1 MKKVFIAPNDGEK
14 LLQALQGEKVN
25 GTTADPGL
33 ETLVAAH
40 RRAPSK
46 MLRTQILSM
55 YANKFKVSEIDLLK
69 NLSDRK
75 KRPECTVLLESPISQ
90 WPRYHSIEF
99 H

>member
-25 GTTADPGL
+25 GTTAYPGL

-90 WPRYHSIEF
+90 
-99 H
+99 

>member
-14 LLQALQGEKVN
+14 LLQALQREKVN
-25 GTTADPGL
+25 NTTADPGL

-55 YANKFKVSEIDLLK
+55 NANKFKVSEIDLLK
-69 NLSDRK
+69 ISVLRK
-75 KRPECTVLLESPISQ
+75 KGQSAQL
-90 WPRYHSIEF
+90 F
-99 H
+99 